1 MGFLDR
7 ILGKKQN
14 TGDQTLPSTAEE
26 YYRLGVSGYENF
38 DAGWRESLEKA
49 YSLGSAKAARFLGR
63 AAEKDLQFSRA
74 EKWYQNGYAIDR
86 ALCAPDFGRLY
97 LRSWD
102 GSGRP
107 QNLKKA
113 EYFLKM
119 AADAG
124 DETSA
129 SLLEE
134 LRKKYSNPDLISP
147 QQAAAVESFA
157 ENVIR
162 NGYDRYHT
170 EIEDRKRVDTIISWL
185 EDPNQLNFKAPA
197 KTAAL
202 LNFRLFRADM
212 GREFFES
219 VLHLK
224 YDPNWELLLVVTLLG
239 EREIDTAQILSR
251 LHNILDYYS
260 DFPEKAEEIPSFAE
274 GAGAL
279 CRAIEINRQ
288 RLEDEMLREK
298 ALVPVFDSIR
308 GIYPD
313 LIRLF
318 TLSP

>member
-1 MGFLDR
+1 MRFLDKIFGR
-7 ILGKKQN
+7 SQN
-14 TGDQTLPSTAEE
+14 SAEKNAPSTAEE
-26 YYRLGVSGYENF
+26 YYNLGVSGYENF
-38 DAGWRESLEKA
+38 DAGWREQLEQA
-49 YSLGSAKAARFLGR
+49 YALGSAKAARFLGR
-63 AAEKDLQFSRA
+63 IAEKDLQFPLA
-74 EKWYQNGYAIDR
+74 EKWYQKGYAIDR
-86 ALCAPDFGRLY
+86 ILCAPDFGRLY

-129 SLLEE
+129 SLLDE
-134 LRKKYSNPDLISP
+134 LHKKFESP
-147 QQAAAVESFA
+147 NLVPPKQAAAVEAFA
-157 ENVIR
+157 ENVIK

-170 EIEDRKRVDTIISWL
+170 EIEDRNRIDTIISWL

-212 GREFFES
+212 GKSFFEE

-224 YDPNWELLLVVTLLG
+224 YDPNWELLLVITLLG
-239 EREIDTAQILSR
+239 EREIDTAQILAR
-251 LHNILDYYS
+251 LHNILDYYA
-260 DFPEKAEEIPSFAE
+260 DFPEKAAQIPSFTEA
-274 GAGAL
+274 AGAL

-288 RLEDEMLREK
+288 RLEDDLLREK

-313 LIRLF
+313 LIQLY
-318 TLSP
+318 

>member
-1 MGFLDR
+1 MRFLSKLR
-7 ILGKKQN
+7 GKSSDDAEQN
-14 TGDQTLPSTAEE
+14 APSTAEE

-38 DAGWRESLEKA
+38 DAGWREHLVTA

-63 AAEKDLQFSRA
+63 IAEKDLQFSLA
-74 EKWYQNGYAIDR
+74 ENWYQKGYVIDPK
-86 ALCAPDFGRLY
+86 LCAQDFGRLY

-107 QNLKKA
+107 ENLQKA

-129 SLLEE
+129 NLLSE
-134 LRKKYSNPDLISP
+134 LHKKSESPDLIGP
-147 QQAAAVESFA
+147 EQAAAVEAFA
-157 ENVIR
+157 QNVIK

-170 EIEDRKRVDTIISWL
+170 EPEDRKRVDTILSWL

-212 GREFFES
+212 GKEFFES

-239 EREIDTAQILSR
+239 EREIDTAQILAR
-251 LHNILDYYS
+251 LHNILDYYA
-260 DFPEKAEEIPSFAE
+260 DFPEKAAEIPSFTE

-279 CRAIEINRQ
+279 CRAVELNRQ
-288 RLEDEMLREK
+288 RLEDDMLREK

-318 TLSP
+318 